1 MAALTHK
8 MSPLEQVRRA
18 KGVTVSIGDRQFSN
32 ADQSTLRQILTGK
45 YEYMKDPLFGR
56 ADARRKLFRDDPFSA
71 LVDANWYR
79 PAADALG
86 AEATDASFT
95 PSAPVLL
102 TAQQERQL
110 FLQYNYC
117 RYRVC
122 KLRARIRPGRITP
135 ATGRALLDWHRKA
148 QRLRDQIAHANLAL
162 VLAMAKRKRVSEV
175 DWADL
180 ISEGNMALLR
190 AADKFDVSRGFKFST
205 YACRAILKAFSRAGI
220 AGTKYRNLFPT
231 DFDPALERS
240 DYQKMRRDEVKDEC
254 ADQVKQILRKNR
266 AELTDIEQAVIRH
279 RFAIDRTGRR
289 PADGRPLTLV
299 EVGKI
304 IGLTKERVRQIQKLA
319 LDKIR
324 RSLEIEYLR

>member
-1 MAALTHK
+1 MMSIMARPT
-8 MSPLEQVRRA
+8 SPLQRVMLDLSRPA
-18 KGVTVSIGDRQFSN
+18 T
-32 ADQSTLRQILTGK
+32 
-45 YEYMKDPLFGR
+45 
-56 ADARRKLFRDDPFSA
+56 
-71 LVDANWYR
+71 LVDELQQLSPVDRETVLKILDEPYEHVRNPGFWR
-79 PAADALG
+79 RG
-86 AEATDASFT
+86 AERRFLDRGPALPTPDVSWYLQEDQGRSSGSSATR
-95 PSAPVLL
+95 L
-102 TAQQERQL
+102 TAEQERCL
-110 FLQYNYC
+110 FLRFNYC
-117 RYRVC
+117 RYRVGRL
-122 KLRARIRPGRITP
+122 KKKIGARPPRLDDARQLLGWHERAQAARS
-135 ATGRALLDWHRKA
+135 D
-148 QRLRDQIAHANLAL
+148 IAAANLAL
-162 VLAMAKRKRVSEV
+162 VLAMIKRMRPNDVTPS
-175 DWADL
+175 DL
-180 ISEGNMALLR
+180 ISEGNLALLR
-190 AADKFDVSRGFKFST
+190 AIDKFDASRGFKFST